1 MPFHFFVGFLIGAV
15 SMLFF
20 LWHAKGESV
29 LADAVSLKALV
40 EKKWLVAL
48 MSGLFFGGLFSLNAF
63 VFPGRFL
70 FFDVLSVLLIF
81 SALYDLLFRLIP
93 LPLMLS
99 IVVFV
104 LSSSFFFSIL
114 LPSWEALWGGGIVGG
129 VVLLLYLV
137 SKGRGIGEADVLLAF
152 ILGFLFG
159 WDRGLLVFSAA
170 NFLGLLVILPLIVLL
185 GKERMKQVPLVLFIV
200 IAVLFEFYFDYSGAL
215 LHWLQLA

>member
-29 LADAVSLKALV
+29 LAEAGSLKALV

-48 MSGLFFGGLFSLNAF
+48 LSGLFFGGLFSLNSFIFAE
-63 VFPGRFL
+63 RFL
-70 FFDVLSVLLIF
+70 FFDVLSVLLVF

-93 LPLMLS
+93 LPLLLS
-99 IVVFV
+99 VVVFV

-114 LPSWEALWGGGIVGG
+114 LSSEEALWGGGIVGG

-152 ILGFLFG
+152 VLGFLFG

-170 NFLGLLVILPLIVLL
+170 NFLGLLVILPLIALL
-185 GKERMKQVPLVLFIV
+185 GKKRMKQVPLVLFIV
-200 IAVLFEFYFDYSGAL
+200 IAVLLEFYFDYSGAL
-215 LHWLQLA
+215 LEWLQLS